1 MVLEGFF
8 NSVFGPLLKFHPFIL
23 TFIVSVIMTLI
34 VTLIQRFTTNQKEMK
49 LLKEQQTYFQK
60 EMKENKS
67 NPEKLVELQKQAMGV
82 SMKYMR
88 HSMRSTIF
96 TILPVILIFG
106 WMNSALSFD
115 VIHPGEEFTMT
126 ATFTD
131 AAQGEATLSNYEGM
145 EIISNATVSVNA
157 AKWTLKAKDSG
168 TYPVE
173 LSFND
178 NVFAH
183 EVIVSDKNVPKE
195 MVKSFKGQALK
206 ALRIDYPKLVVLPII
221 KFGWLGTYIILSILL
236 SAPIR
241 KLIKVY

>member
-1 MVLEGFF
+1 MVLESFF
-8 NSVFGPLLKFHPFIL
+8 NAVFGPLLKFHPFIL
-23 TFIVSVIMTLI
+23 TLVVSVIMTLI

-60 EMKENKS
+60 EMKENKG

-115 VIHPGEEFTMT
+115 TIHPGNEFTIT
-126 ATFTD
+126 ATFKDT
-131 AAQGEATLSNYEGM
+131 ALGEATLSNYEGM
-145 EIISNATVSVNA
+145 ELVSNATASTSL
-157 AKWTLKAKDSG
+157 AKWTLKAEEPG

-173 LSFND
+173 ISYND

-183 EVIVSDKNVPKE
+183 EVIVSEQNVPKE
-195 MVKSFKGQALK
+195 TIKSFKGQDLK

-236 SAPIR
+236 SSPIR